1 MVKAQ
6 FEHDVG
12 VLRGLIK
19 SSGCETDPYK
29 IIILIERFIL
39 EYGTKATK
47 ETVSFLLKRGVSKEQ
62 KLEVILDVLQT
73 QKTLEELLIFKYL
86 HK

>member
-29 IIILIERFIL
+29 IIILIERFVL
-39 EYGTKATK
+39 EYGMVVTK
-47 ETVSFLLKRGVSKEQ
+47 ETVKFLLKKEVSKDR

-73 QKTLEELLIFKYL
+73 QKTKEELLIFKYL
-86 HK
+86 

>member
-12 VLRGLIK
+12 VLRGLVK

-39 EYGTKATK
+39 EYGMVITK
-47 ETVSFLLKRGVSKEQ
+47 ETVKSLLKKEVSKER

-73 QKTLEELLIFKYL
+73 QKTKEELLIFKYL
-86 HK
+86 